1 MSMIRRIVILAT
13 GTIGGVGV
21 VLSYHPPQLHPVA
34 AIGTATP
41 PSPSATPTQ
50 TSGATGATSTP
61 TMKPIPAKTPK
72 PVTGKT
78 GNFVGDNVR
87 TPYGP
92 VQVRITVNA
101 GTITAVDALRFP
113 NGDRRSQS
121 ISQQAV
127 PYLVQQTL
135 TTKSA
140 NVVGVSGASYTSRG
154 WRTSLASAR
163 LRAGI

>member
-1 MSMIRRIVILAT
+1 MIRRIAILAT
-13 GTIGGVGV
+13 GTVAGVGV
-21 VLSYHPPQLHPVA
+21 VLSYHPPQLKAVA
-34 AIGTATP
+34 AIATTTPAPTAATTATP
-41 PSPSATPTQ
+41 GATKTPSNPSSKPSPT
-50 TSGATGATSTP
+50 ATS
-61 TMKPIPAKTPK
+61 K

-87 TPYGP
+87 TAYGP
-92 VQVRITVNA
+92 VQVRITVS
-101 GTITAVDALRFP
+101 GGVITAVDALRFP

-127 PYLVQQTL
+127 PYLIQQTL

-154 WRTSLASAR
+154 WRSSLASAR

>member
-1 MSMIRRIVILAT
+1 MIMIRRVVLLTT
-13 GTIGGVGV
+13 GTIGGVAV
-21 VLSYHPPQLHPVA
+21 VLSHHPPQLQPVA
-34 AIGTATP
+34 AVG
-41 PSPSATPTQ
+41 SATPAPVSTNAPVP
-50 TSGATGATSTP
+50 GATKTP
-61 TMKPIPAKTPK
+61 TTPITKPTPATTAKPI
-72 PVTGKT
+72 TGKT
-78 GNFVGDNVR
+78 GNFTGDNVR
-87 TPYGP
+87 TAYGP

-163 LRAGI
+163 LKAGI